1 MKIGALRPLGQRD
14 FALLW
19 TGQTISL
26 FGDGILTV
34 ALAWQVLQLSSSP
47 VALAGVLLARS
58 VPRVVLLVVGGAIS
72 DRMSRRLVL
81 LTSDL
86 VQGVA
91 VGIVT
96 VLGATGHLQLWEL
109 AILGAVTGAGSA
121 FFLPAST
128 AVIPQLVSPDLL
140 MAANSLSSSSRLLA
154 EQLLG
159 PALGGVLVAAAGTT
173 WALGLDAASF
183 AVSIAT
189 LLLIRARPE
198 VTTASSGVLGA
209 VREGFSYARS
219 KPWIWITLISVGTV
233 GNFLAYGPLPVLLP
247 LLVRGPLG
255 GGPRGLGLV
264 FAALGFGG
272 LVSAGIFGT
281 FGQPRRRITAM
292 YAGWGTSCLALAG
305 LYFAP
310 SVAAAMVLMFLCGFS
325 GEGAQLVWV
334 TLLQELVP
342 GEMLGRIVA
351 MDWLVSLGLQPVGIA
366 LAAPAAA
373 VLGAGGV
380 FLAGGLISA
389 GAVGLGL
396 LRPGVRDP
404 ERV

>member
-1 MKIGALRPLGQRD
+1 MMRGPLRPLGERD

-58 VPRVVLLVVGGAIS
+58 IPRVVLLVVGGAIS

-86 VQGVA
+86 VQGIAVGMVA
-91 VGIVT
+91 V
-96 VLGATGHLQLWEL
+96 LSASGHIELWEL
-109 AILGAVTGAGSA
+109 AILGAITGAGSA

-128 AVIPQLVSPDLL
+128 AVIPQLVDPDLL

-159 PALGGVLVAAAGTT
+159 PALGGVLVAAVGTT
-173 WALGLDAASF
+173 WAFGLDAASF
-183 AVSIAT
+183 AVSVAT
-189 LLLIRARPE
+189 LVMIRARPE
-198 VTTASSGVLGA
+198 VRTPTTSVLGS
-209 VREGFSYARS
+209 VREGFAYARNL
-219 KPWIWITLISVGTV
+219 PWIWITLVSVGTV

-247 LLVRGPLG
+247 LLVRGPLNG
-255 GGPRGLGLV
+255 GAGGLGLV
-264 FAALGFGG
+264 FASLGLGG
-272 LVSAGIFGT
+272 LVSAGLFGT
-281 FGQPRRRITAM
+281 LGQPRRKITAM
-292 YAGWGTSCLALAG
+292 YAGWGVSCLALAG
-305 LYFAP
+305 LYFVP
-310 SVAAAMVLMFLCGFS
+310 NVATAMVLMFLCGFS

-351 MDWLVSLGLQPVGIA
+351 MDWLVSLGLQPAGIA

-380 FLAGGLISA
+380 LLAGGLVSA
-389 GAVGLGL
+389 GAVSIGLF
-396 LRPGVRDP
+396 RPGVRDP
-404 ERV
+404 EQQ

>member
-1 MKIGALRPLGQRD
+1 MKIGALRPLAQRD

-19 TGQTISL
+19 SGQTISL

-34 ALAWQVLQLSSSP
+34 ALAWQVLQLSSSA

-58 VPRVVLLVVGGAIS
+58 FPRVVLLIVGGAIS
-72 DRMSRRLVL
+72 DRMPRRLVL

-91 VGIVT
+91 VGIVA
-96 VLGATGHLQLWEL
+96 VLSATGHLQLWEL

-128 AVIPQLVSPDLL
+128 AVIPQLVAPDLL

-154 EQLLG
+154 EDLLG
-159 PALGGVLVAAAGTT
+159 PALGGVLVAAVGTT
-173 WALGLDAASF
+173 WAFGLDAASF
-183 AVSIAT
+183 AVSVAT
-189 LLLIRARPE
+189 LISIRARPE
-198 VTTASSGVLGA
+198 VSTPASNLLGA
-209 VREGFSYARS
+209 VREGFRYARS
-219 KPWIWITLISVGTV
+219 QPWIWITLISVGTV
-233 GNFLAYGPLPVLLP
+233 GNFLAYGPLPVVLP
-247 LLVRGPLG
+247 LLVRGPLDG
-255 GGPRGLGLV
+255 GARGLGLL
-264 FAALGFGG
+264 FASLGLGG
-272 LVSAGIFGT
+272 LVSAGLFGSL
-281 FGQPRRRITAM
+281 GQPRRRITAM

-310 SVAAAMVLMFLCGFS
+310 NVAAAMALMLLCGFS

-342 GEMLGRIVA
+342 GDMLGRIVA
-351 MDWLVSLGLQPVGIA
+351 MDWLVSLGLQPAGIA

-373 VLGAGGV
+373 ILGAGGV
-380 FLAGGLISA
+380 FLVGGLISA
-389 GAVGLGL
+389 GGVVLGL
-396 LRPGVRDP
+396 FQPGVREP
-404 ERV
+404 ERH

>member
-1 MKIGALRPLGQRD
+1 MKIAALRPLGQRD

-19 TGQTISL
+19 MGQTISL

-47 VALAGVLLARS
+47 LALAEVLLARS

-81 LTSDL
+81 LASDL

-109 AILGAVTGAGSA
+109 AILAAVTGAGSA

-128 AVIPQLVSPDLL
+128 AVIPQLVAPDLL
-140 MAANSLSSSSRLLA
+140 VAANSLSSSSRLLA
-154 EQLLG
+154 EDLLG
-159 PALGGVLVAAAGTT
+159 PALGGVLVAAVGTT
-173 WALGLDAASF
+173 WAFGIDAASF
-183 AVSIAT
+183 AVSVVT

-198 VTTASSGVLGA
+198 ITAPSSGVLVA

-255 GGPRGLGLV
+255 GGPQGLGLV

-272 LVSAGIFGT
+272 VVSAVVFGT
-281 FGQPRRRITAM
+281 FGQPHRRITAM
-292 YAGWGTSCLALAG
+292 YAGWGASCLALAG

-310 SVAAAMVLMFLCGFS
+310 NVAVAIVLMFLCGFS

-334 TLLQELVP
+334 TLLQQLVP
-342 GEMLGRIVA
+342 GQMLGRIVA

-396 LRPGVRDP
+396 FRPGVRDP
-404 ERV
+404 ERA